1 LILDPD
7 AAYPSTIEPRL
18 YRHHLIRLKH
28 SLTSWRKDGFFMDI
42 EPNSVTSSM
51 NVLVF
56 KSFTGKDSSNNP
68 VDMGPSH
75 TVTHCVDTSTLSLS
89 HSVVQMSIL
98 N

>member
-28 SLTSWRKDGFFMDI
+28 SLTSRRKDGFFMDI
-42 EPNSVTSSM
+42 EPNSMSRSV

-56 KSFTGKDSSNNP
+56 KTLTGKDCTNRPIDFGSR
-68 VDMGPSH
+68 H
-75 TVTHCVDTSTLSLS
+75 TVSHYSHSSLLCLSHCVVHVL
-89 HSVVQMSIL
+89 IL
-98 N
+98 R

>member
-42 EPNSVTSSM
+42 EPNSVTSSVNILM
-51 NVLVF
+51 F
-56 KSFTGKDSSNNP
+56 KSLAGKDSTNDSIN
-68 VDMGPSH
+68 MGPSH
-75 TVTHCVDTSTLSLS
+75 TVMHRVDTSMLSLS

-98 N
+98 R